1 MRKFYYFIFFSVA
14 LSILIPSLAKGEILS
29 KQLEAVPSD
38 EIPSL
43 IIGQWTML
51 DENGNLKVSL
61 IFKDLHTYEMTEYQD
76 GKMRVGRKGEYKLD
90 VTSEPYAIDLCLEKC
105 GAPGSEWVTY
115 FGIMR
120 FLSKDEIEIRT
131 SPTGTRPDDFDAADK
146 EYTMVLAR
154 KK

>member
-1 MRKFYYFIFFSVA
+1 MAFIIFTS
-14 LSILIPSLAKGEILS
+14 SLTKGEILT
-29 KQLEAVPSD
+29 KQLEEVPPD

-43 IIGQWTML
+43 IIGEWTML

-61 IFKDLHTYEMTEYQD
+61 IFKDPHTYEMTEDHD
-76 GKMRVGRKGEYKLD
+76 GEMKVGRKGEYKLN

-105 GAPGSEWVTY
+105 DSPGSEWTTY
-115 FGIMR
+115 FGIIR

-131 SPTGTRPDDFDAADK
+131 SPSSTRPGEFDSADK
-146 EYTMVLAR
+146 EYTMILSR

>member
-1 MRKFYYFIFFSVA
+1 MRKSYYFIFFSVA
-14 LSILIPSLAKGEILS
+14 LSILIPSLSKGDILA
-29 KQLEAVPSD
+29 KQLEVVPSD

-43 IIGQWTML
+43 IIGEWTML

-61 IFKDLHTYEMTEYQD
+61 IFKDQHNYEMTEARD
-76 GKMRVGRKGEYKLD
+76 GEMKVGRKGEYKLD

-105 GAPGSEWVTY
+105 GAPGFEWVTY
-115 FGIMR
+115 FGIIR

-146 EYTMVLAR
+146 EYTMILSRR
-154 KK
+154 K

>member
-1 MRKFYYFIFFSVA
+1 MALIIFTS
-14 LSILIPSLAKGEILS
+14 SLTKGEILT
-29 KQLEAVPSD
+29 KQLEEVPPD

-43 IIGQWTML
+43 IIGEWTML

-61 IFKDLHTYEMTEYQD
+61 IFKDPHTYEMIEYRD
-76 GKMRVGRKGEYKLD
+76 GKMKVGRKGEYKLD

-115 FGIMR
+115 FGIIR

-131 SPTGTRPDDFDAADK
+131 SPTSTRPDDFDAADK
-146 EYTMVLAR
+146 EYTMILSR

>member
-1 MRKFYYFIFFSVA
+1 MKKFYFLIFFSMA
-14 LSILIPSLAKGEILS
+14 LIIITSSLTTGEILT
-29 KQLEAVPSD
+29 KQLEEVPSD
-38 EIPSL
+38 KIPSL
-43 IIGQWTML
+43 IIGEWTMH

-61 IFKDLHTYEMTEYQD
+61 IFKDQHNYEMTEARD
-76 GKMRVGRKGEYKLD
+76 GEMKVGRKGEYKLD

-115 FGIMR
+115 FGIIR

-146 EYTMVLAR
+146 EYTMILSR
-154 KK
+154 EK

>member
-1 MRKFYYFIFFSVA
+1 MKKFYFLIFFSMA
-14 LSILIPSLAKGEILS
+14 LIIITSSLTTGEILT
-29 KQLEAVPSD
+29 KQLEEVPSD
-38 EIPSL
+38 QIPSL
-43 IIGQWTML
+43 IIGEWTMH

-61 IFKDLHTYEMTEYQD
+61 IFKDQHNYEMTEARD
-76 GKMRVGRKGEYKLD
+76 GEMKVGRKGEYKLD

-115 FGIMR
+115 FGIIR

-146 EYTMVLAR
+146 EYTMILSR
-154 KK
+154 EK

>member
-1 MRKFYYFIFFSVA
+1 MKKSNYLILFSIA
-14 LSILIPSLAKGEILS
+14 LIIITSSLTKGEILTEE
-29 KQLEAVPSD
+29 LEEIPSD

-43 IIGQWTML
+43 IIGEWTML

-61 IFKDLHTYEMTEYQD
+61 IFKDNHNYEMTEARD
-76 GKMRVGRKGEYKLD
+76 AGMKVGRKGEYKLN

-105 GAPGSEWVTY
+105 DSPGSEWTTY
-115 FGIMR
+115 FGIIR

-131 SPTGTRPDDFDAADK
+131 SPSGTRPDDFDAADK
-146 EYTMVLAR
+146 EYTMILSR